1 MKVMR
6 LQNGKLTTV
15 QNGAPSN
22 FILNASPSKDVT
34 GWNTYADAAGTA
46 PVDGTGGSPT
56 VTWTRTTSS
65 PLSETAS
72 FLFTKDAA
80 NRQGQGVS
88 YDFTINRADQAK
100 VCRID
105 FDYEVASG
113 TYADGDLTVWLYD
126 VTNGGA
132 PIQPSASSILN
143 AIGPQKK
150 QPLSFQTNSNSTS
163 YRLII
168 HVAST
173 SASAYTVKFDNVSVT
188 RESVS
193 QGTVARDTITFTPTG
208 TWTSNVTYYGKVSG
222 CGEYADYD
230 MTVHCS
236 GTPNSAALKF
246 NLYPGHVIDTSKLSG
261 RSGVIEDG
269 FSLLDSVVTVLDSGI
284 ATYFGA
290 VMFTSTTQVAVN
302 IGNASGAYDS
312 NAGVTQ
318 AVPITFGAND
328 AVNIKF
334 RVPIVGWSSS
344 QQLSSDADTRVVE
357 FQATKITST
366 QNVSAGSATVV
377 ILNNIRKDSHGGFA
391 SNKYTVQVPGSYD
404 FRYSLYVAMGAT
416 AATIVETWI
425 RVNGGSV
432 KYGYCYLSDL
442 ANTKTYTFS
451 NFAQLELKARDEVE
465 VIIQATTQSVTV
477 GASPDDAAQ
486 FTGYKVGGPAQIAA
500 SAIVSAKRFSSAT
513 SLTYNTTTPIAWTTS
528 EYDSHGGFITSTI
541 YKCPVPGRYQVTARY
556 NGASQAASA
565 TDRILAL
572 YVRVNGVN
580 KATGPIDR
588 AFSTSS
594 REYIGTV
601 TVTINCNAGDEIDVA
616 GFTNIVTSTSTSNN
630 GAGVLENYVCIDK
643 VGGTN

>member
-1 MKVMR
+1 MKFGR
-6 LQNGKLTTV
+6 LQNGLLRAQPET
-15 QNGAPSN
+15 APSN
-22 FILNASPSKDVT
+22 FISNPTPLKDTT
-34 GWNTYADAAGTA
+34 GWSLYSDAAGTA
-46 PVDGTGGSPT
+46 PTDGTGGSVNT
-56 VTWTRTTSS
+56 GTEINFTRTTSS

-72 FLFTKDAA
+72 FLFSKIATSSM
-80 NRQGQGVS
+80 QGKGVS

-126 VTNGGA
+126 VTNA
-132 PIQPSASSILN
+132 QLIQPSASSILN

-173 SASAYTVKFDNVSVT
+173 STSAYTVKFDSVSVT
-188 RESVS
+188 RESIS
-193 QGTVARDTITFTPTG
+193 QGTVVTDWVSYTPTTAGLGAVSGIVFSWRRVGDSVEILGRLNTGTPTATFATISLPSGLIADTAKISSSGQVVGSVLVNTSITSVGWYLFGTGSSSNLNIGIRATTTTSGFAYANGNAISNSSGDTISF
-208 TWTSNVTYYGKVSG
+208 
-222 CGEYADYD
+222 
-230 MTVHCS
+230 
-236 GTPNSAALKF
+236 
-246 NLYPGHVIDTSKLSG
+246 
-261 RSGVIEDG
+261 
-269 FSLLDSVVTVLDSGI
+269 I
-284 ATYFGA
+284 AT
-290 VMFTSTTQVAVN
+290 
-302 IGNASGAYDS
+302 
-312 NAGVTQ
+312 
-318 AVPITFGAND
+318 VPIQ
-328 AVNIKF
+328 
-334 RVPIVGWSSS
+334 GWSSS

-377 ILNNIRKDSHGGFA
+377 TLNNIRKDSHGGFA

-416 AATIVETWI
+416 TATIVETWI